1 MKINFDTHEMVFSTG
16 KKINDIFFY
25 FDIESM
31 KEELT
36 IQEGIEVADYIINI
50 WQEFKELNK

>member
-1 MKINFDTHEMVFSTG
+1 
-16 KKINDIFFY
+16 
-25 FDIESM
+25 M